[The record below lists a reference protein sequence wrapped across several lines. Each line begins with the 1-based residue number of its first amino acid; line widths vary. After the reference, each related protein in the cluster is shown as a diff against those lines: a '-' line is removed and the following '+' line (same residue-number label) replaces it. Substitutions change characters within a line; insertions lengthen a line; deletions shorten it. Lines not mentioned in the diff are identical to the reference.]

1 MLTTI
6 EGVYREGKIELSET
20 PREAQEGASV
30 LVTFLAS
37 NSVNLRDRGIDEAQA
52 ADLRARLATFV
63 EDWESP
69 EMGIY
74 DNYDAAKSKLP
85 PARHRLTSNDHS

>member
-6 EGVYREGKIELSET
+6 EGVYRGGKIELSET
-20 PREAQEGASV
+20 PREAQEGTSV
-30 LVTFLAS
+30 LVTFLPS
-37 NSVNLRDRGIDEAQA
+37 NSANLRDRGIDEAQA
-52 ADLRARLATFV
+52 ADLRARLASFS

-69 EMGIY
+69 EMSIY

-85 PARHRLTSNDHS
+85 PR